1 MERKFFEWKNMA
13 PWLSLAFGILACLV
27 WLVFL
32 RPVPTL
38 NAQGSVVSKTY
49 KPPGEYTQVH
59 GGTRQAFYLP
69 TTIPIAEGYVV
80 EIELEAGQGTLSSL
94 LNAVEAQHYEVGS
107 RVKVE
112 YSLRSVPGL
121 WQKCYVHSVALA
133 DEAS

>member
-1 MERKFFEWKNMA
+1 MLPILSVFFA
-13 PWLSLAFGILACLV
+13 LCAGAI

-38 NAQGSVVSKTY
+38 NAQGIVVSKTY

-59 GGTRQAFYLP
+59 GGTRQAFHLP
-69 TTIPIAEGYVV
+69 TTIPIAEGFVV
-80 EIELEAGQGTLSSL
+80 EIELEAGQGTISSL

-112 YSLRSVPGL
+112 YSLRSVPMQ

>member
-1 MERKFFEWKNMA
+1 MSVFFA
-13 PWLSLAFGILACLV
+13 LCAGAI

-38 NAQGSVVSKTY
+38 SAQGSVVSKTY
-49 KPPGEYTQVH
+49 KPPGEYTRVH
-59 GGTRQAFYLP
+59 GGTRQAFFLP
-69 TTIPIAEGYVV
+69 TIIPLAEGYVV

-112 YSLRSVPGL
+112 YSLRSVPML

>member
-1 MERKFFEWKNMA
+1 MVKKML
-13 PWLSLAFGILACLV
+13 PILSVVFALCAAAI

-38 NAQGSVVSKTY
+38 SAQGSVVSKTY

-121 WQKCYVHSVALA
+121 WQKCYVHSVAMA
-133 DEAS
+133 NEES